1 MNKIYKVVWSKV
13 KHCYVV
19 VSEVAK
25 ANGKSGVKAIAAAAA
40 VAVMMSGGTAL
51 AADYT
56 IGGEYDSI
64 AEFKTDTGFNALTD
78 EENYCNYYPENDK
91 KGTSNHVVT
100 DSAVTYTTT
109 EANGH
114 VGILAA
120 YSGKKNGGNNITE
133 NPNNNTL
140 EIKHDVTIN
149 TS

>member
-64 AEFKTDTGFNALTD
+64 AEFKAETGFNALTD
-78 EENYCNYYPENDK
+78 
-91 KGTSNHVVT
+91 
-100 DSAVTYTTT
+100 
-109 EANGH
+109 
-114 VGILAA
+114 
-120 YSGKKNGGNNITE
+120 
-133 NPNNNTL
+133 NT
-140 EIKHDVTIN
+140 
-149 TS
+149 